1 MAAKLYMSLI
11 IALILGAVFVNSL
24 AGLYI
29 FKMIYYSIAM
39 IGMIALT
46 IGYFHANNK

>member
-1 MAAKLYMSLI
+1 MTGKLYSSLI

-24 AGLYI
+24 DDLHT

-39 IGMIALT
+39 IGMITLT
-46 IGYFHANNK
+46 IGHFHANNK